1 MKFSARRAFQSLC
14 MGIFV
19 IALLHV
25 IVYQW
30 KPPQKAGQFNFARKI
45 NEALNGGNFV
55 QQDDSSRRSRNMKFY
70 IAFKYWE
77 QLSMA
82 TNNLIALTALASYS
96 GHQVVV
102 PFVNDSKFFGYKM
115 SSDDTQTLALYY
127 NLSAFNNTLR
137 SHGYSTLVSWETFQ
151 SVCRDKLDLLIRFSY
166 GEEASRRQQTTEI
179 QGFQTRFGFNISKT
193 VRVDSGM
200 LRSVESFL
208 DKVVKGSKCVGIQEW
223 RGNMEVPERAFF
235 PLPMDI
241 HSSLSL
247 HHVAFFNEK
256 LLEIV
261 DDFMNKTLGSNYIS
275 HHIRTEQILKRSNG
289 NFTTLVN
296 CIKKQAS
303 LIKNIRARHPNY
315 NKLFVAVDFTEFG
328 SQSKWAREARGK
340 ASLLLK
346 HLNELFDNM
355 VFLQPQFYKIKDKGA
370 VAIVEMALLAS
381 GKELFLTG
389 GGCFQ
394 HFMAQQFMKRS
405 PNSFDKVYGVCNNA
419 IDQIDFRLS
428 VFNQI
433 YQPSLTKSV

>member
-1 MKFSARRAFQSLC
+1 MNVSKSVPC
-14 MGIFV
+14 ECEG
-19 IALLHV
+19 
-25 IVYQW
+25 
-30 KPPQKAGQFNFARKI
+30 KCRKS
-45 NEALNGGNFV
+45 NAVLNGGNFA
-55 QQDDSSRRSRNMKFY
+55 QHENGSSIQRRNLKFY
-70 IAFKYWE
+70 IAFRYWE
-77 QLSMA
+77 QLTQA

-102 PFVNDSKFFGYKM
+102 PFVIDSHFFGHKM

-235 PLPMDI
+235 PLPMVI
-241 HSSLSL
+241 HSSLSTSN
-247 HHVAFFNEK
+247 VAFFNGK
-256 LLEIV
+256 LLEIA
-261 DDFMNKTLGSNYIS
+261 DDFINKTLGSNYIS
-275 HHIRTEQILKRSNG
+275 HHIRAEQILKRSNG

-315 NKLFVAVDFTEFG
+315 NKLFVAVDFSGFG
-328 SQSKWAREARGK
+328 SQSKGVSEARRK

-355 VFLQPQFYKIKDKGA
+355 VFLQPQLYNIEDKGA
-370 VAIVEMALLAS
+370 VAIVELAVLAS
-381 GKELFLTG
+381 GKQLFLTG
-389 GGCFQ
+389 GGGFQ
-394 HFMAQQFMKRS
+394 HFIRQEFMKRS
-405 PNSFDKVYGVCNNA
+405 PNSYDKVHRWC
-419 IDQIDFRLS
+419 
-428 VFNQI
+428 
-433 YQPSLTKSV
+433 P

>member
-1 MKFSARRAFQSLC
+1 MQRRNL
-14 MGIFV
+14 
-19 IALLHV
+19 
-25 IVYQW
+25 
-30 KPPQKAGQFNFARKI
+30 
-45 NEALNGGNFV
+45 
-55 QQDDSSRRSRNMKFY
+55 KFY
-70 IAFKYWE
+70 IAFGYWE
-77 QLSMA
+77 QLTQA

-96 GHQVVV
+96 RHQVVV
-102 PFVNDSKFFGYKM
+102 PFVIDSQFFGHKM

-151 SVCRDKLDLLIRFSY
+151 SVCRDKLDLLIQFSY

-223 RGNMEVPERAFF
+223 RGNKEVPERAFF

-261 DDFMNKTLGSNYIS
+261 DHFMNKTLGSNYIS
-275 HHIRTEQILKRSNG
+275 HHIRTEQILRRSNG

-296 CIKKQAS
+296 IVS
-303 LIKNIRARHPNY
+303 RNRH
-315 NKLFVAVDFTEFG
+315 
-328 SQSKWAREARGK
+328 
-340 ASLLLK
+340 
-346 HLNELFDNM
+346 H
-355 VFLQPQFYKIKDKGA
+355 
-370 VAIVEMALLAS
+370 
-381 GKELFLTG
+381 
-389 GGCFQ
+389 
-394 HFMAQQFMKRS
+394 
-405 PNSFDKVYGVCNNA
+405 
-419 IDQIDFRLS
+419 
-428 VFNQI
+428 
-433 YQPSLTKSV
+433 

>member
-1 MKFSARRAFQSLC
+1 M
-14 MGIFV
+14 
-19 IALLHV
+19 
-25 IVYQW
+25 
-30 KPPQKAGQFNFARKI
+30 
-45 NEALNGGNFV
+45 
-55 QQDDSSRRSRNMKFY
+55 
-70 IAFKYWE
+70 
-77 QLSMA
+77 
-82 TNNLIALTALASYS
+82 
-96 GHQVVV
+96 
-102 PFVNDSKFFGYKM
+102 
-115 SSDDTQTLALYY
+115 
-127 NLSAFNNTLR
+127 
-137 SHGYSTLVSWETFQ
+137 
-151 SVCRDKLDLLIRFSY
+151 
-166 GEEASRRQQTTEI
+166 
-179 QGFQTRFGFNISKT
+179 
-193 VRVDSGM
+193 
-200 LRSVESFL
+200 
-208 DKVVKGSKCVGIQEW
+208 
-223 RGNMEVPERAFF
+223 
-235 PLPMDI
+235 
-241 HSSLSL
+241 
-247 HHVAFFNEK
+247 
-256 LLEIV
+256 EIV
-261 DDFMNKTLGSNYIS
+261 DDFINKTLGSNYIS

-328 SQSKWAREARGK
+328 SQTKWAREARGK

-405 PNSFDKVYGVCNNA
+405 PNSFDKVYGVCNNE

-433 YQPSLTKSV
+433 YST

>member
-1 MKFSARRAFQSLC
+1 MNFSARRAFQSLC

-45 NEALNGGNFV
+45 NEVLNGGNFA
-55 QQDDSSRRSRNMKFY
+55 QQDDSSRQSRNMKFY

-96 GHQVVV
+96 GHQVVA

-208 DKVVKGSKCVGIQEW
+208 DKVVKGSKCVGIEEW
-223 RGNMEVPERAFF
+223 RGNKEVPERAFF

-241 HSSLSL
+241 HSSLSTSN
-247 HHVAFFNEK
+247 VAFFNGK
-256 LLEIV
+256 LLEIA
-261 DDFMNKTLGSNYIS
+261 DDFINKTLGSNYIS
-275 HHIRTEQILKRSNG
+275 HHIRAEQILKRSNG

-315 NKLFVAVDFTEFG
+315 NKLFVAVDFSGFG
-328 SQSKWAREARGK
+328 SQSKGVSEARRK

-355 VFLQPQFYKIKDKGA
+355 VFLQPQLYNIEDKGA
-370 VAIVEMALLAS
+370 VAIVELAVLAS
-381 GKELFLTG
+381 GKQLFLTG
-389 GGCFQ
+389 GGGFQ
-394 HFMAQQFMKRS
+394 HFIRQEFMKRS
-405 PNSFDKVYGVCNNA
+405 PNSYDKVHRWC
-419 IDQIDFRLS
+419 
-428 VFNQI
+428 
-433 YQPSLTKSV
+433 P

>member
-14 MGIFV
+14 IGIFV

-30 KPPQKAGQFNFARKI
+30 KPPQKAEQFNFARKI
-45 NEALNGGNFV
+45 NEVLNGGNFV

-96 GHQVVV
+96 GHQVVA

-115 SSDDTQTLALYY
+115 SSDETQTLALYY

-208 DKVVKGSKCVGIQEW
+208 DKVVKGSKCIGIAEW
-223 RGNMEVPERAFF
+223 RGNKEVPYRAFF
-235 PLPMDI
+235 PLPIDI
-241 HSSLSL
+241 HSSLSTSD
-247 HHVAFFNEK
+247 VAFFNAK

-261 DDFMNKTLGSNYIS
+261 DDFINKTLGSNYIS
-275 HHIRTEQILKRSNG
+275 LHIRTEQILRRSNG

-328 SQSKWAREARGK
+328 SQSKWVREARGK

-355 VFLQPQFYKIKDKGA
+355 VFLQLQFYKIKDKGA

-405 PNSFDKVYGVCNNA
+405 PNSFDKVYLMCHNDAV
-419 IDQIDFRLS
+419 DQTDFRLS

-433 YQPSLTKSV
+433 YQST

>member
-1 MKFSARRAFQSLC
+1 MNFSARRAFQSLC

-45 NEALNGGNFV
+45 NEVLNRGNFV

-261 DDFMNKTLGSNYIS
+261 DDFMNKTLGSNYVS

-394 HFMAQQFMKRS
+394 YFMAQQFMKRS
-405 PNSFDKVYGVCNNA
+405 PNSFDKVYGVCNA

-433 YQPSLTKSV
+433 YST

>member
-1 MKFSARRAFQSLC
+1 
-14 MGIFV
+14 MGILV
-19 IALLHV
+19 IVLLHV
-25 IVYQW
+25 IVYLC
-30 KPPQKAGQFNFARKI
+30 KVPQKAWQFNFARKS
-45 NEALNGGNFV
+45 NAVLNGGNFV
-55 QQDDSSRRSRNMKFY
+55 QQDDSSRQRRNLKFY
-70 IAFKYWE
+70 IAFRYWE
-77 QLSMA
+77 QLTMA
-82 TNNLIALTALASYS
+82 TNNLIDLTALASYS

-102 PFVNDSKFFGYKM
+102 PFVIDSMFFGYKM

-179 QGFQTRFGFNISKT
+179 QGFQTRFGFNISKA

-208 DKVVKGSKCVGIQEW
+208 DKVVKGSKCVGIEEW
-223 RGNMEVPERAFF
+223 RGNKEVPYRAFF
-235 PLPMDI
+235 PLPIVI
-241 HSSLSL
+241 HSSLSTSKIA
-247 HHVAFFNEK
+247 VFNAR

-261 DDFMNKTLGSNYIS
+261 DDFINKTLGSNYIS
-275 HHIRTEQILKRSNG
+275 LHIRTEHILRRSNG

-315 NKLFVAVDFTEFG
+315 NKLFVAVDFSPFG
-328 SQSKWAREARGK
+328 SRSKWAREARRK

-355 VFLQPQFYKIKDKGA
+355 VFLQPQFYNIKDKGA
-370 VAIVEMALLAS
+370 AAIVEMALLVS
-381 GKELFLTG
+381 GKQLFLTG
-389 GGCFQ
+389 GGSFEYTIRGL
-394 HFMAQQFMKRS
+394 FIKRS
-405 PNSFDKVYGVCNNA
+405 PFSYDKVHAVCMYVV
-419 IDQIDFRLS
+419 DQIDFRL
-428 VFNQI
+428 NQ
-433 YQPSLTKSV
+433 

>member
-1 MKFSARRAFQSLC
+1 MNFSARRAFQSLC

-45 NEALNGGNFV
+45 NEVLNRGNFV

-77 QLSMA
+77 QLSRV

-151 SVCRDKLDLLIRFSY
+151 SVCRDKLDLLVQFSY
-166 GEEASRRQQTTEI
+166 GEEASRRQQTKEI

-223 RGNMEVPERAFF
+223 RGNQEVPERAFF

-261 DDFMNKTLGSNYIS
+261 HDFMNKTLGSNYIS

-315 NKLFVAVDFTEFG
+315 NKLFVAVDFTAFG
-328 SQSKWAREARGK
+328 SRSKWAREARGK

-394 HFMAQQFMKRS
+394 YFMAQQFMKRS
-405 PNSFDKVYGVCNNA
+405 PNSFDKVYLMCHNDAV
-419 IDQIDFRLS
+419 DQIDFRLS

-433 YQPSLTKSV
+433 YQST

>member
-1 MKFSARRAFQSLC
+1 MMNFSARQAVY
-14 MGIFV
+14 MGI
-19 IALLHV
+19 LV
-25 IVYQW
+25 IVLLLAWQS
-30 KPPQKAGQFNFARKI
+30 NFARKS
-45 NEALNGGNFV
+45 NAVLNGGNLA
-55 QQDDSSRRSRNMKFY
+55 QHENGSSIQRRNLKFY
-70 IAFKYWE
+70 IAFRYWE
-77 QLSMA
+77 QLTQA

-102 PFVNDSKFFGYKM
+102 PFVIDSHFFGHKM

-208 DKVVKGSKCVGIQEW
+208 DKVVKGSKCIGIAEW
-223 RGNMEVPERAFF
+223 RGNKEVPYRAFF
-235 PLPMDI
+235 PLPIDI
-241 HSSLSL
+241 HSSLSTPD
-247 HHVAFFNEK
+247 VAFFNAK

-261 DDFMNKTLGSNYIS
+261 DDFINKTLGSNYIS
-275 HHIRTEQILKRSNG
+275 LHIRTEHILERSND

-315 NKLFVAVDFTEFG
+315 NKLFVAVDFSAFG
-328 SQSKWAREARGK
+328 SQSKGVSEARRK

-355 VFLQPQFYKIKDKGA
+355 VFLQPHFYNIKDRVA
-370 VAIVEMALLAS
+370 VAIIEMAVLVS
-381 GKELFLTG
+381 GKQLFLTG
-389 GGCFQ
+389 GGSFEYTIRAL
-394 HFMAQQFMKRS
+394 FIKRS
-405 PNSFDKVYGVCNNA
+405 PFSYDKVHEVCMW
-419 IDQIDFRLS
+419 
-428 VFNQI
+428 
-433 YQPSLTKSV
+433 

>member
-1 MKFSARRAFQSLC
+1 MNFSARRAFQSLC

-19 IALLHV
+19 IALLPV

-30 KPPQKAGQFNFARKI
+30 KPPQKAGQFNFVRKI
-45 NEALNGGNFV
+45 NEVLNGDNFV

-70 IAFKYWE
+70 IAFNYWE

-151 SVCRDKLDLLIRFSY
+151 SVCRDKLDLLIGFSY
-166 GEEASRRQQTTEI
+166 GEEAFRRQQTKET
-179 QGFQTRFGFNISKT
+179 QSLQTRRGFNISKT

-208 DKVVKGSKCVGIQEW
+208 DKVVKGSKCIGIAEW
-223 RGNMEVPERAFF
+223 RGNKEVPYRAFF
-235 PLPMDI
+235 PLPIDI
-241 HSSLSL
+241 HSSLSTSD
-247 HHVAFFNEK
+247 VAFFNAK

-261 DDFMNKTLGSNYIS
+261 DDFINKTLGSNYIS
-275 HHIRTEQILKRSNG
+275 LHIRTEQILKRSNG

-389 GGCFQ
+389 GGSFQ

-433 YQPSLTKSV
+433 YST

>member
-1 MKFSARRAFQSLC
+1 
-14 MGIFV
+14 MGILV
-19 IALLHV
+19 VVLLLV
-25 IVYQW
+25 IVYLC
-30 KPPQKAGQFNFARKI
+30 KVPQKAWQFNFARKS
-45 NEALNGGNFV
+45 NALLNGGNFT
-55 QQDDSSRRSRNMKFY
+55 QHENSSMQRRNLKFY
-70 IAFKYWE
+70 IAFRYFE
-77 QLSMA
+77 QLTQA

-102 PFVNDSKFFGYKM
+102 PFVNNSKFLGYKM

-208 DKVVKGSKCVGIQEW
+208 DKVVKGSKCIGIQEW
-223 RGNMEVPERAFF
+223 RGNKDVPYRAFF
-235 PLPMDI
+235 PLPINI
-241 HSSLSL
+241 HSSLSTSD
-247 HHVAFFNEK
+247 VAFFNAK

-261 DDFMNKTLGSNYIS
+261 DDFINKTLGSNYIS
-275 HHIRTEQILKRSNG
+275 HHIRTEKILKRSNG

-315 NKLFVAVDFTEFG
+315 HKLFVAVDFTAFG
-328 SQSKWAREARGK
+328 SRSKWAREARRE

-355 VFLQPQFYKIKDKGA
+355 VFLQPHFYNIKDIGA
-370 VAIVEMALLAS
+370 VAIVEKAVLVS
-381 GKELFLTG
+381 GKHLFLTG
-389 GGCFQ
+389 GGSFEYTIRAL
-394 HFMAQQFMKRS
+394 FVKRS
-405 PNSFDKVYGVCNNA
+405 PFNDDKVHGVCM
-419 IDQIDFRLS
+419 
-428 VFNQI
+428 
-433 YQPSLTKSV
+433 

>member
-1 MKFSARRAFQSLC
+1 
-14 MGIFV
+14 MGILV
-19 IALLHV
+19 VVLLLV
-25 IVYQW
+25 IVYLC
-30 KPPQKAGQFNFARKI
+30 KVPQKAWQFNFARKS
-45 NEALNGGNFV
+45 NALLNGGNFT
-55 QQDDSSRRSRNMKFY
+55 QHENSSMQRRNLKFY
-70 IAFKYWE
+70 IAFRYFE
-77 QLSMA
+77 QLTQA

-102 PFVNDSKFFGYKM
+102 PFVNNSKFFGYKV

-166 GEEASRRQQTTEI
+166 GKEASRRQQTTEI

-208 DKVVKGSKCVGIQEW
+208 DKVVKGSKCIGIQEW
-223 RGNMEVPERAFF
+223 RGNKDVPYRAFF
-235 PLPMDI
+235 PLPINI
-241 HSSLSL
+241 HSSLSTSD
-247 HHVAFFNEK
+247 VSFFNAK

-261 DDFMNKTLGSNYIS
+261 DDFINKTLGSNYIS
-275 HHIRTEQILKRSNG
+275 LHIRTEKILKRSNG

-315 NKLFVAVDFTEFG
+315 HKLFVAVDFTAFG
-328 SQSKWAREARGK
+328 SRSKWAREARRE

-355 VFLQPQFYKIKDKGA
+355 VFLQPHFYNIKDIGA
-370 VAIVEMALLAS
+370 VAIVEKAVLVS
-381 GKELFLTG
+381 GKHLFLTG
-389 GGCFQ
+389 GGSFEYTIRAL
-394 HFMAQQFMKRS
+394 FVKRS
-405 PNSFDKVYGVCNNA
+405 PFNDDKVHGVCM
-419 IDQIDFRLS
+419 
-428 VFNQI
+428 
-433 YQPSLTKSV
+433 